1 MSMRIVKLSKSRAR
15 EIFFG
20 IIRLYPID
28 ILIYRQ
34 EIRINRMDG
43 KTCELNKQYRIN
55 ATLYFFQLHK

>member
-1 MSMRIVKLSKSRAR
+1 MSMRIVNISKSRAR

-20 IIRLYPID
+20 RFYLYPTE

-43 KTCELNKQYRIN
+43 KTCELNK
-55 ATLYFFQLHK
+55 

>member
-1 MSMRIVKLSKSRAR
+1 MSMRIVNLSKSRAR

-20 IIRLYPID
+20 IIRLYPIE

-43 KTCELNKQYRIN
+43 KTCELNK
-55 ATLYFFQLHK
+55 